1 MLKANV
7 VVDRDF
13 VLAPLDRRVFGTFVE
28 HMGRCVYGGIFEPGH
43 PTADANGFRQDVLAL
58 TRELGATIVRYPG
71 GNFLSGYNWEDGVGP
86 REQRPT
92 RLDLAWGSTE
102 TNQFGTN
109 EFITW
114 CKAVGVEPM
123 LAVNLGTR
131 GPDEAR
137 HFMEYCN
144 HPGGTYYSDLRRAHG
159 FDQPH
164 GVRFWCLGNEMD
176 GPWQICQKT
185 AVEYGRVAQ
194 ETAKVMRWVDPDVQ
208 LTACGSSNRSMPTYG
223 HWEHDVLERCFDQ
236 VDFISLHQYFRN
248 DANDINSYFGVIEEL
263 DSFIKEVAA
272 IADAVA
278 SKRRSPKRIML
289 SLDEWN
295 VWYKAHTPADLRKP
309 GWPKAPRLI
318 EEVYNFEDA
327 LVVGGV
333 LITLMN
339 NADRVKAACLAQ
351 LVNVIG
357 AIMSEPGGPAWRQT
371 IFHPFSQASQYG
383 QGEVL
388 RTRVLTDSYS
398 TPAHPRLDFLLTS
411 VLYDKATGRSTVFA
425 LNRSP
430 TQDMD
435 LDVELRGLGKRRLA
449 LARQLH
455 HTDLKASNT
464 RAAPHTVSPT
474 DLTGV
479 TLTGE
484 RLQAKLRPLSWNV
497 LVTEAG

>member
-1 MLKANV
+1 
-7 VVDRDF
+7 
-13 VLAPLDRRVFGTFVE
+13 
-28 HMGRCVYGGIFEPGH
+28 
-43 PTADANGFRQDVLAL
+43 
-58 TRELGATIVRYPG
+58 
-71 GNFLSGYNWEDGVGP
+71 
-86 REQRPT
+86 
-92 RLDLAWGSTE
+92 
-102 TNQFGTN
+102 
-109 EFITW
+109 
-114 CKAVGVEPM
+114 
-123 LAVNLGTR
+123 
-131 GPDEAR
+131 
-137 HFMEYCN
+137 
-144 HPGGTYYSDLRRAHG
+144 
-159 FDQPH
+159 
-164 GVRFWCLGNEMD
+164 MD

-194 ETAKVMRWVDPDVQ
+194 ETAKVMRWVDPEVQ

-278 SKRRSPKRIML
+278 AKRRSPKRIML

-309 GWPKAPRLI
+309 GWPKAPPLI

-371 IFHPFSQASQYG
+371 IFHPFSQSSQYG

-435 LDVELRGLGKRRLA
+435 LDVELRGLGQRRLA

-455 HTDLKASNT
+455 HTDLKATNT
-464 RAAPHTVSPT
+464 RSAPDSVSPT
-474 DLTGV
+474 ELTGV
-479 TLTGE
+479 TLAGE
-484 RLQAKLRPLSWNV
+484 RLQTKLRPLSWNV
-497 LVTEAG
+497 LVTDAD